1 MSIFCEETYQKL
13 IHSSIGS
20 LHGIGIKRAEAFSR
34 LGIYTVGD
42 LLRHFPRAYQNRGN
56 IRLLAQGIEGESCS
70 YLLTVATQPRSATLK
85 NRKVITKFRAFD
97 ESGTVEIVY
106 FNARFLEN
114 SFRIGESHRFW
125 GKLVRSGGKATLTA
139 PLHELCLTV
148 GDLPDFTPV
157 YPLGA
162 GLSQGLIT
170 EAIDAVLS
178 RLDACGAPE
187 ILPLKFRRERAL
199 PSAREAYRMIHRPAN
214 REEIE
219 KARRYFSAE
228 ELYLFSLGLATT
240 KSRKRSGIPPR
251 MAQTDLTPFTE
262 RLGFAL
268 TNAQKRSIREIYHD
282 MVSGDCPM
290 SRLLSGDVG
299 SGKTAVA
306 AAALY
311 LAMKNGY
318 QAALMAP
325 TEILASQHYESLRDL
340 MEGFGFRVA
349 LLLGSTPAARKKAIR
364 QALADGSLD
373 LLIGTHSLITEDTV
387 FARPGLVITDEQ
399 HRFGVS
405 QRAGLG
411 RTSPDGETPHV
422 LVMSATPIPRTLAL
436 ILYGELSL
444 SMLDELPPGR
454 QRVDTF
460 VVDESYRERLNGFIA
475 KQVAEGGQVYIVCP
489 TVEQREEDMEGD
501 LIAFTP
507 DGRAEMNFDRP
518 KLASAVELSH
528 RLAEEVFPNL
538 SIGLIHGKMKGA
550 EKEAVMRHF
559 AAGEMDVLVSTT
571 VIEVGVNVPNA
582 SLMIVENAERFGLA
596 QLHQLRGRVGRGKRK
611 AYCVLVSSGGGETAE
626 KRLSVMKNT
635 YDGYKIAE
643 YDLELRGPGDYF
655 PSRSGNARQHGHF
668 GVTLS
673 ADMDTLKYAMTMAEE
688 TVRLDP
694 ELNSEEN
701 RFAALSMRSLMAADE
716 RAMQ

>member
-1 MSIFCEETYQKL
+1 MSNFCEETYLKL

-20 LHGIGIKRAEAFSR
+20 LHGIGVKRAEAFSR
-34 LGIYTVGD
+34 LGVYTVGD
-42 LLRHFPRAYQNRGN
+42 LLHHFPRAYQNRGN
-56 IRLLAQGIEGESCS
+56 VRLLSQGIEGESCS
-70 YLLTVATQPRSATLK
+70 YYLTVATQPHSATLK

-97 ESGTVEIVY
+97 ESGSVEIVY
-106 FNARFLEN
+106 FNARYLES
-114 SFRIGESHRFW
+114 SFRVGESHRFW
-125 GKLVRSGGKATLTA
+125 GKIVRSGSKITMTA
-139 PLHELCLTV
+139 PLHEFCLALD
-148 GDLPDFTPV
+148 DLPDFTPI
-157 YPLGA
+157 YPLGG

-170 EAIDAVLS
+170 EALDAVLS
-178 RLDACGAPE
+178 RLDACGVPE
-187 ILPLKFRRERAL
+187 ILPVRFRQERAL
-199 PSAREAYRMIHRPAN
+199 PSAHEAYRMIHRPTC
-214 REEIE
+214 REDIE
-219 KARRYFSAE
+219 QARRYFSAE

-240 KSRKRSGIPPR
+240 KNRKRSGIPPR
-251 MAQTDLTPFTE
+251 MVKTDLTPFTE
-262 RLGFAL
+262 SLGFPL
-268 TNAQKRSIREIYHD
+268 TGAQKRSINEIYRD
-282 MVSGDCPM
+282 MIGSDCPM

-318 QAALMAP
+318 QAAFMAP
-325 TEILASQHYESLRDL
+325 TEILAVQHYDSLKTM

-349 LLLGSTPAARKKAIR
+349 LLLGSTTAARKKEIR
-364 QALADGSLD
+364 QALAEGSLD

-460 VVDESYRERLNGFIA
+460 VVDEGYRARLNAFIA
-475 KQVAEGGQVYIVCP
+475 KQVAEGGQVYVVCP
-489 TVEQREEDMEGD
+489 TVESKEDDMEGD

-507 DGRAEMNFDRP
+507 DGRSELNFDRP
-518 KLASAVELSH
+518 KLASAVDLSR
-528 RLAEEVFPNL
+528 RLAEEVFPQL
-538 SIGLIHGKMKGA
+538 SIGLIHGKMKGT
-550 EKEAVMRHF
+550 EKEDVMHRF
-559 AAGEMDVLVSTT
+559 VAGEIDVLVSTT

-596 QLHQLRGRVGRGKRK
+596 QLHQLRGRVGRGSRK
-611 AYCVLVSSGGGETAE
+611 AYCVLVASGGGELAE

-673 ADMDTLKYAMTMAEE
+673 ADMDTLKYAMTVAEE

-694 ELNSEEN
+694 ELTREEN
-701 RFAALSMRSLMAADE
+701 RFAALSMRSLIAADE